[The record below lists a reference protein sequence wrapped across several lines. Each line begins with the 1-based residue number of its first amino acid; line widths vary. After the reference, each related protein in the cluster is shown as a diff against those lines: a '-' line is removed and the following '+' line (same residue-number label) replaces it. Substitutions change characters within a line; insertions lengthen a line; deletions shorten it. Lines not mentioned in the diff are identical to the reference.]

1 MWTMRALGPA
11 LLVLLLPV
19 AATAV
24 DFTGQSRTYLQSR
37 EAANGSNLMP
47 LYEFLSFKAD
57 DLGGRNVSFHFG
69 GWLRYDLQDESF
81 GKKKNSDL
89 QYAYLNV
96 RRDRG
101 NAFLNLG
108 RLSVNEGVASEQ
120 IDGAYA
126 RTDLRGGFG
135 AAAFGGKPI
144 ETNPDNGS
152 GDSLYGGRITHEVR
166 NLYRIGFSYL
176 KEKNNSTDF
185 REEEGVDLW
194 FRPGNKVELLGRSFY
209 NALTSG
215 WMQHAY
221 FVTLGPFDQL
231 RFTVE
236 ATQTNYGDYFKNA
249 TTNAFKFDPAII
261 DPNETLATT
270 GGEMAYTTKGNATW
284 SLDYKKYSY
293 DIAGSADYYG
303 GKLIYG
309 SKTGG
314 SGLGLHRMD
323 GQTNTL
329 KYDEARGYAYKKFGK
344 VDITADIFIVLYDTA
359 VNGVKNA
366 YAAVLAGGYALT
378 DRARLGADVE
388 YARNPFFDKDVRG
401 LVKLVYDFDFASG
414 PKGGRQK

>member
-1 MWTMRALGPA
+1 MRALGPA

-19 AATAV
+19 AAAAI

-37 EAANGSNLMP
+37 EAADGSNLMP

-69 GWLRYDLQDESF
+69 GWLRYDLRDENL

-89 QYAYLNV
+89 QYAYLSV
-96 RRDRG
+96 RKERS

-108 RLSVNEGVASEQ
+108 RLYVHEGVASEQ

-135 AAAFGGKPI
+135 AAAFGGKPV
-144 ETNPDNGS
+144 ETNFDNGS
-152 GDSLYGGRITHEVR
+152 DDSVYGGRVSHGVQ
-166 NLYRIGFSYL
+166 NLYRIGLSYL
-176 KEKNNSTDF
+176 KEKNARTDF
-185 REEEGVDLW
+185 REEKGVDLW
-194 FRPGNKVELLGRSFY
+194 FRPGSKVELLGHSFY

-221 FVTLGPFDQL
+221 FLTLGPFDRL

-236 ATQTNYGDYFKNA
+236 ATQTSYGDYFKNA

-261 DPNETLATT
+261 DPNETLTTT
-270 GGEMAYTTKGNATW
+270 GGEMAYTTKGNTTW

-303 GKLIYG
+303 GKLTYG
-309 SKTGG
+309 AKTGC

-344 VDITADIFIVLYDTA
+344 ADITADIFIVLYDTA

-378 DRARLGADVE
+378 DRAKLAADVE

-414 PKGGRQK
+414 SKGGKQR